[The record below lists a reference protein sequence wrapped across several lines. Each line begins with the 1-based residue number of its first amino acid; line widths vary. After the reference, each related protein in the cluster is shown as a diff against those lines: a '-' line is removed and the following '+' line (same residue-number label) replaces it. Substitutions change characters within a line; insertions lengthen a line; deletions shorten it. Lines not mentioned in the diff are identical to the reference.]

1 MENKLLVLES
11 FAFTLDSFK
20 FAETERLYQE
30 HRSGA
35 TEDPEMRE
43 ENALLKKKVES
54 LETQVKQLTERVT
67 KLEAGGSKPV
77 MQVCT
82 KTATAPIPKAAGD
95 SKKAADDDDD
105 VDLFG
110 SDDEAESA
118 EAEALKQKRV
128 AEYTAKKANKPVIIA
143 KSNVILDVKPWDDET
158 SMKELEAAVR
168 SISMDG
174 LLWGSS
180 KLVPVGYGIQKLQI
194 TTVVE
199 DDKVSI
205 EELQEKIE
213 AFEDFVQSVDI
224 AAFNKI

>member
-1 MENKLLVLES
+1 MENKLLILES
-11 FAFTLDSFK
+11 FAFTLESFK
-20 FAETERLYQE
+20 YAEAERLYQE
-30 HRSGA
+30 NLSGA

-43 ENALLKKKVES
+43 ENALLKKKVEN
-54 LETQVKQLTERVT
+54 LETQVKQLADRVA
-67 KLEAGGSKPV
+67 KLEAGHKSET
-77 MQVCT
+77 CT
-82 KTATAPIPKAAGD
+82 KTTAPPPKAAGD
-95 SKKAADDDDD
+95 SKKVDDDDD

-110 SDDEAESA
+110 SEDEAEAA

-128 AEYTAKKANKPVIIA
+128 AEYAAKKAKKPAVIA

-158 SMKELEAAVR
+158 SMKELENAVR
-168 SISMDG
+168 SITMDG

-194 TTVVE
+194 ATVVE

-205 EELQEKIE
+205 DELQEKIE

>member
-1 MENKLLVLES
+1 MENKLLILESLAFTLES
-11 FAFTLDSFK
+11 FKYTEA
-20 FAETERLYQE
+20 ERLYQE
-30 HRSGA
+30 NLSGV

-43 ENALLKKKVES
+43 ENALLKKKIEN
-54 LETQVKQLTERVT
+54 LETQVKELADRVT
-67 KLEAGGSKPV
+67 KLET
-77 MQVCT
+77 CT
-82 KTATAPIPKAAGD
+82 KTTAPPPKTLPKASGD
-95 SKKAADDDDD
+95 SKKVDDDD

-110 SDDEAESA
+110 SEDEAEAA

-128 AEYTAKKANKPVIIA
+128 AEYAAKKAKKPAVIA

-158 SMKELEAAVR
+158 SMKELENAVR
-168 SISMDG
+168 SITMDG

-194 TTVVE
+194 ATVVE

-205 EELQEKIE
+205 DELQEKIE
-213 AFEDFVQSVDI
+213 AFADFVQSVDI